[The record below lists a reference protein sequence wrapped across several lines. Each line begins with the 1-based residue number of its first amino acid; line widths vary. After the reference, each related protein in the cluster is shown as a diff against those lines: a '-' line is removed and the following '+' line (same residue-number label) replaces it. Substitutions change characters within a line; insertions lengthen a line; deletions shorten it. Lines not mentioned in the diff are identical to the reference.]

1 MKRKNKKNRIDIKN
15 LSKETIDK
23 IDELAK
29 RKGLKRSE
37 FLKIYIE
44 NIASQE
50 ELFNVFNKYESLYK
64 RVETSL
70 KKNTDIL
77 NKLNL

>member
-1 MKRKNKKNRIDIKN
+1 MKRKIKKHRIDIKN
-15 LSKETIDK
+15 LNKETIDK
-23 IDELAK
+23 IDELANK
-29 RKGLKRSE
+29 KGLKRSE

-50 ELFNVFNKYESLYK
+50 ELFNVFSRYEYLLN

-70 KKNTDIL
+70 KYNTEIL
-77 NKLNL
+77 NKLIL

>member
-1 MKRKNKKNRIDIKN
+1 MKRKIKKHRIDIKN
-15 LSKETIDK
+15 LNKETIDK
-23 IDELAK
+23 IDKLANK
-29 RKGLKRSE
+29 KGLKRSE

-50 ELFNVFNKYESLYK
+50 ELFNVFSKYEYLLN
-64 RVETSL
+64 RLETSL
-70 KKNTDIL
+70 KNNTKVL